1 MVVSPL
7 SLNTGATGKVPK
19 STNAALQMSRTVAE
33 NLASS
38 SQKDLHSGQLS
49 PSAASD
55 TSIEVRDEGGSIAAW
70 RGGVCLCRARA
81 RVELLPARNLGI
93 GGQLLILDEFSA
105 SLANVLESE
114 SNGALPVL
122 RDLLRSAKTN
132 TQRPWHVLRVDA
144 RSDQNAVVGAA
155 WRFALEWDMAC
166 EVAWG
171 ADDIVSVYAYQH
183 AARSA
188 VARFVQQ
195 TTQIRKGTASLSRRV
210 STVRRLRVPSR
221 SASALLLGLDLNAV
235 VLGKGMTDVT
245 FRPIELAKVSKRP
258 LLYGDTVIGAEDP
271 LQRGEEC
278 FIGELEGRT
287 VFRMWVGAVK
297 PQWLAGVD
305 ELTAGKR
312 ARYLHESHTIAEF
325 RDRGIY
331 TAALRWLAPRLRDDG
346 YQMLWLH
353 VMPDN
358 APAIRSAEK
367 VGFRRLAT

>member
-1 MVVSPL
+1 MPL
-7 SLNTGATGKVPK
+7 SLAEE
-19 STNAALQMSRTVAE
+19 RVAP
-33 NLASS
+33 
-38 SQKDLHSGQLS
+38 SGQDRE
-49 PSAASD
+49 ASLAEGASN
-55 TSIEVRDEGGSIAAW
+55 TSIEVRDDGTTIVVS
-70 RGGVCLCRARA
+70 RGGAWLCRARA
-81 RVELLPARNLGI
+81 RVESLPARNLGL
-93 GGQLLILDEFSA
+93 GGQLLILDEFAA
-105 SLANVLESE
+105 SQPNVLDSD
-114 SNGALPVL
+114 SKGALPVL

-166 EVAWG
+166 EIAWG

-188 VARFVQQ
+188 VARFVHQA
-195 TTQIRKGTASLSRRV
+195 TPIRKGTASLSRRF
-210 STVRRLRVPSR
+210 STVRRRLVPSR
-221 SASALLLGLDLNAV
+221 SASALLLGLDLNTVA
-235 VLGKGMTDVT
+235 LGTGMTDVT
-245 FRPIELAKVSKRP
+245 FRPVELATISRRP
-258 LLYGDTVIGAEDP
+258 LLYGDTVSGTEDP
-271 LQRGEEC
+271 LERGEEC
-278 FIGELEGRT
+278 FVGELEGRT

-297 PQWLAGVD
+297 PQWLAEVD

-325 RDRGIY
+325 RNRGIY
-331 TAALRWLAPRLRDDG
+331 TAALRWLAPRLRDDE

>member
-1 MVVSPL
+1 MPL
-7 SLNTGATGKVPK
+7 SIAEE
-19 STNAALQMSRTVAE
+19 RVAP
-33 NLASS
+33 
-38 SQKDLHSGQLS
+38 SGQDRKDSLADG
-49 PSAASD
+49 PSN
-55 TSIEVRDEGGSIAAW
+55 TSIEVRDDGRSIVVS
-70 RGGVCLCRARA
+70 RGGAWLCRARA
-81 RVELLPARNLGI
+81 RVERLPARNLGL
-93 GGQLLILDEFSA
+93 GGQLLILDEFAA
-105 SLANVLESE
+105 SQPSVLDSD
-114 SNGALPVL
+114 SKGALPVL

-132 TQRPWHVLRVDA
+132 TRRPWHVLRVDA

-166 EVAWG
+166 EIAWG

-188 VARFVQQ
+188 MARFLQQ
-195 TTQIRKGTASLSRRV
+195 TTRIRKAGASLSRRIA
-210 STVRRLRVPSR
+210 TVRRLLAPRR
-221 SASALLLGLDLNAV
+221 SAAALLLGLDLNTVA
-235 VLGKGMTDVT
+235 LGTGVTGVT
-245 FRPIELAKVSKRP
+245 FRSVDLATVSRRP
-258 LLYGDTVIGAEDP
+258 LLYGDTVFGTEDP

-287 VFRMWVGAVK
+287 VFRMWVGTVK

-325 RDRGIY
+325 RNRGIR
-331 TAALRWLAPRLRDDG
+331 TAALQWLAPLLLDHG
-346 YQMLWLH
+346 YEMLWLH

-367 VGFRRLAT
+367 VGFRRVAT